1 MSDISQLYFKIKLS
15 KQALQSYLT
24 HTTASPIELPGLS
37 AWLDQQRYEGV
48 EVYLDDIED
57 NCSQELLV
65 MNWLK
70 SYCDEQNSVAQE
82 PYINHYDE
90 MSQTWTFALLEFS
103 DNIYEMVT
111 ALYVISE
118 IARFKDIESDD
129 CVMII
134 PYLNGEGTE
143 NPIAVLQINMD
154 AVIFK
159 DEIQQDDAI
168 QANRIFE
175 VLAQERA
182 D

>member
-1 MSDISQLYFKIKLS
+1 
-15 KQALQSYLT
+15 
-24 HTTASPIELPGLS
+24 
-37 AWLDQQRYEGV
+37 
-48 EVYLDDIED
+48 
-57 NCSQELLV
+57 
-65 MNWLK
+65 
-70 SYCDEQNSVAQE
+70 
-82 PYINHYDE
+82 
-90 MSQTWTFALLEFS
+90 MSQHDIFTICNRCVFLCLAY
-103 DNIYEMVT
+103 NIYEMVT

-118 IARFKDIESDD
+118 IAQFKDIESDD

-159 DEIQQDDAI
+159 DEIQQDDAL